1 MNFIKNM
8 LQARMEAS
16 LLMQKKEGVSREI
29 YCLRILI
36 TEVVSQLS
44 ISWVS
49 GMNKLQLLLTI
60 PNK

>member
-16 LLMQKKEGVSREI
+16 LLMQKKEGVSIEI

-44 ISWVS
+44 IS
-49 GMNKLQLLLTI
+49 
-60 PNK
+60 

>member
-16 LLMQKKEGVSREI
+16 LLMQKKEGVSIEI